1 MALAYNFNTF
11 SDALTSLSSTITN
24 IFSIERLINCCSPG
38 LVSK

>member
-24 IFSIERLINCCSPG
+24 IFSIERLIKLLFTRIG
-38 LVSK
+38 K